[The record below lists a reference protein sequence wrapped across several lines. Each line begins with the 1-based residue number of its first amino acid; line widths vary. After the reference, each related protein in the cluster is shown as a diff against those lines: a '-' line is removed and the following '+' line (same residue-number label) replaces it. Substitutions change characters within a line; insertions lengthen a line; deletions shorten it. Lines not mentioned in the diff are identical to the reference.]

1 MTPPPDARDRKIP
14 ANTTPGFLTRC
25 AAIAALALLAVSI
38 PAASALYLADSQE
51 VETQKNTPVSF
62 FLTGSAPQEF
72 FFRVLLTAEHGS
84 IEYDSTTGETLYT
97 PDPDYVGTDSFTF
110 ETAAVAEP
118 SWSGDSIGVV
128 TITIHEGET
137 ETSSVEVEEDDKDR
151 GTSRYAMLGEI
162 VGVLEA
168 YENNPVPDTNL
179 SGYVLPSGAQIAEYG
194 SLYEFGGTAYIGL
207 VSDAWQQM
215 HYYNSSLLSW
225 YELSEAQRCFL
236 VAVVMGGIPLD
247 ENGQPL

>member
-1 MTPPPDARDRKIP
+1 MP
-14 ANTTPGFLTRC
+14 RC

-38 PAASALYLADSQE
+38 PAASALYLADSQD
-51 VETQKNTPVSF
+51 VVTQENTPVSF

-72 FFRVLLTAEHGS
+72 FFRVLLAPDHGS
-84 IEYDSTTGETLYT
+84 IEYDSTTGETLYM
-97 PDPDYVGTDSFTF
+97 PDPDYAGTDSFTF

-128 TITIHEGET
+128 TITVQENET
-137 ETSSVEVEEDDKDR
+137 ETSSVEEEKDDEDQ
-151 GTSRYAMLGEI
+151 GISRYTMLGEI
-162 VGVLEA
+162 VGVLSV
-168 YENNPVPDTNL
+168 YENNPVPETNL
-179 SGYVLPSGAQIAEYG
+179 SGYILPSGAQIIEYS

-207 VSDAWQQM
+207 ASDAWQQM
-215 HYYNSSLLSW
+215 HYYNSSLPSW